1 MIIEVKGKTLIVTDS
16 NVKNIYQLD
25 NVSSIK
31 QSNGKVV
38 VTFLKDVN
46 FLTLKNITSP
56 VFADNDELVAWL
68 ISKISGTVSDTDEV
82 TVDELKL
89 LTPTLVEEISG
100 TTYIGYST
108 DGVASNATWAI
119 YKVIETATLTT
130 IQMPSSGLK
139 FDKVWNNRASIT
151 FINITI

>member
-1 MIIEVKGKTLIVTDS
+1 MILEVKGKTLIVTDS

-38 VTFLKDVN
+38 VNFLKDVN

-56 VFADNDELVAWL
+56 VFADNYELVAWL
-68 ISKISGTVSDTDEV
+68 ISKISGTVSDTDVV

-100 TTYIGYST
+100 TTYVGYST

-130 IQMPSSGLK
+130 IKIPSSGLK
-139 FDKVWNNRASIT
+139 FDQVWNNRASIT
-151 FINITI
+151 FTNITI

>member
-56 VFADNDELVAWL
+56 VFANDNELVAWL
-68 ISKISGTVSDTDEV
+68 VSKISGTVSDTDVV

-100 TTYIGYST
+100 TTYVGYST
-108 DGVASNATWAI
+108 DGVTSNATWAI

-130 IQMPSSGLK
+130 IQMPLTGLK
-139 FDKVWNNRASIT
+139 FNQVWNNRASIA

>member
-1 MIIEVKGKTLIVTDS
+1 MIIEVKGRTLIVTDS

-38 VTFLKDVN
+38 VNFLKDVN

-56 VFADNDELVAWL
+56 VFADNNELVAWL
-68 ISKISGTVSDTDEV
+68 ISKISGTVSDTDVV

-108 DGVASNATWAI
+108 DGVVSNATWAI
-119 YKVIETATLTT
+119 YKIIETATLTT
-130 IQMPSSGLK
+130 IQIPSSGLK
-139 FDKVWNNRASIT
+139 FNQVWNNRASIT
-151 FINITI
+151 FTNITI

>member
-38 VTFLKDVN
+38 VNFLKDVN

-68 ISKISGTVSDTDEV
+68 ISKISGTVSDTDVV

-100 TTYIGYST
+100 TTYVGYST
-108 DGVASNATWAI
+108 DGVVSNTTWAI

-130 IQMPSSGLK
+130 IQMPLTGLK
-139 FDKVWNNRASIT
+139 FDQVWNNRASIT
-151 FINITI
+151 FTNITI

>member
-1 MIIEVKGKTLIVTDS
+1 MIIEVKGRTLIVTDS

-31 QSNGKVV
+31 QANGKVV
-38 VTFLKDVN
+38 VAFLKDVN

-68 ISKISGTVSDTDEV
+68 ISKISGTVSDTDVV
-82 TVDELKL
+82 TIEELKL
-89 LTPTLVEEISG
+89 LTPTLVEEISN

-108 DGVASNATWAI
+108 DGVVSNATWAI

-130 IQMPSSGLK
+130 IQMPTTGLK
-139 FDKVWNNRASIT
+139 FDQIWNNRASIIFT
-151 FINITI
+151 NITI

>member
-1 MIIEVKGKTLIVTDS
+1 MIIEVKGRTLIVTDS

-25 NVSSIK
+25 NVSSVK
-31 QSNGKVV
+31 QANGKVV
-38 VTFLKDVN
+38 VAFLKDVN

-68 ISKISGTVSDTDEV
+68 ISKISGTVSDTDVV
-82 TVDELKL
+82 TIEELKL
-89 LTPTLVEEISG
+89 LTPTLVEEISN

-108 DGVASNATWAI
+108 DGVVSNATWAI

-130 IQMPSSGLK
+130 IQMPTTGLK
-139 FDKVWNNRASIT
+139 FDQIWNNRASIVFT
-151 FINITI
+151 NITI

>member
-1 MIIEVKGKTLIVTDS
+1 MILEVKGKTLIVTDS

-56 VFADNDELVAWL
+56 VFANDNELVAWL
-68 ISKISGTVSDTDEV
+68 VSKISGTVSDTDVV

-100 TTYIGYST
+100 TTYVGYST
-108 DGVASNATWAI
+108 DGVVSNTTWAI

-130 IQMPSSGLK
+130 IQMPLTGLK
-139 FDKVWNNRASIT
+139 FDQVWNNRASIT
-151 FINITI
+151 FTNITI

>member
-1 MIIEVKGKTLIVTDS
+1 MIIEVKGRTLIVTDS

-31 QSNGKVV
+31 QANGKVV
-38 VTFLKDVN
+38 VAFLKDVN

-68 ISKISGTVSDTDEV
+68 ISKISGTVSDTDVV
-82 TVDELKL
+82 TIEELKL
-89 LTPTLVEEISG
+89 LTPTLVEEISN

-108 DGVASNATWAI
+108 DGVVSNATWAI

-130 IQMPSSGLK
+130 IQMPTTGLK
-139 FDKVWNNRASIT
+139 FDQVWNNRASIIFT
-151 FINITI
+151 NITI

>member
-1 MIIEVKGKTLIVTDS
+1 MIIEVKGRTLIVTDS

-68 ISKISGTVSDTDEV
+68 ISKISGTVSDTDVV

-89 LTPTLVEEISG
+89 LTPTLVEEISD
-100 TTYIGYST
+100 TTYVGYST
-108 DGVASNATWAI
+108 DGVVSNATWAI

-130 IQMPSSGLK
+130 IQMPYSGLK
-139 FDKVWNNRASIT
+139 FNQVWNNRASIA

>member
-1 MIIEVKGKTLIVTDS
+1 MIIEVKGRTLIVTDS

-25 NVSSIK
+25 NVSSVK
-31 QSNGKVV
+31 QANGKVV
-38 VTFLKDVN
+38 VAFLKDVN

-68 ISKISGTVSDTDEV
+68 ISKISGTVSDTDVV
-82 TVDELKL
+82 TIEELKL
-89 LTPTLVEEISG
+89 LTPTLVEEISN

-108 DGVASNATWAI
+108 DGVVSNATWAI

-130 IQMPSSGLK
+130 IQMPTTGLK
-139 FDKVWNNRASIT
+139 FDQVWNNRASIIFT
-151 FINITI
+151 NITI

>member
-38 VTFLKDVN
+38 VNFLKDVN

-56 VFADNDELVAWL
+56 VFANDNELVAWL
-68 ISKISGTVSDTDEV
+68 VSKISGTVSDTDVV

-89 LTPTLVEEISG
+89 LTPTLVEEILG
-100 TTYIGYST
+100 TTYVGYST
-108 DGVASNATWAI
+108 DGVVSNTTWAI

-130 IQMPSSGLK
+130 IQMPLTGLK
-139 FDKVWNNRASIT
+139 FDQVWNNRASIT
-151 FINITI
+151 FTNITI

>member
-31 QSNGKVV
+31 QANGKVV
-38 VTFLKDVN
+38 VAFLKDVN

-68 ISKISGTVSDTDEV
+68 ISKISGTVSDTDVV
-82 TVDELKL
+82 TIEELKL
-89 LTPTLVEEISG
+89 LTPTLVEEISN

-108 DGVASNATWAI
+108 DGVVSNATWAI

-130 IQMPSSGLK
+130 IQMPTTGLK
-139 FDKVWNNRASIT
+139 FDQIWNNRASIT
-151 FINITI
+151 FTNITI

>member
-16 NVKNIYQLD
+16 NVKNVYQLD

-68 ISKISGTVSDTDEV
+68 ISKISGTVSDTDVV

-130 IQMPSSGLK
+130 IQMPLTGLK
-139 FDKVWNNRASIT
+139 FDQVWNNRASIT
-151 FINITI
+151 FTNITI

>member
-56 VFADNDELVAWL
+56 VFANDNELVAWL
-68 ISKISGTVSDTDEV
+68 VSKISGTVSDTDVV

-151 FINITI
+151 FTNITI

>member
-1 MIIEVKGKTLIVTDS
+1 MILEVKGKTLIVTDS

-56 VFADNDELVAWL
+56 VFANDNELVAWL
-68 ISKISGTVSDTDEV
+68 VSKISGTVSDTDVV

-100 TTYIGYST
+100 TTYVGYST
-108 DGVASNATWAI
+108 DGVVSNTTWAI

-130 IQMPSSGLK
+130 IKIPSSGLK
-139 FDKVWNNRASIT
+139 FDQVWNNRASIT
-151 FINITI
+151 FTNITI

>member
-1 MIIEVKGKTLIVTDS
+1 MILEVKGKTLIVTDS

-38 VTFLKDVN
+38 VNFLKDVN

-68 ISKISGTVSDTDEV
+68 ISKISGTVSDTDVV

-100 TTYIGYST
+100 TTYVGYST
-108 DGVASNATWAI
+108 DGVVSNTTWAI

-130 IQMPSSGLK
+130 IQMPLTGLK
-139 FDKVWNNRASIT
+139 FDQVWNNRASIT
-151 FINITI
+151 FTNITI

>member
-139 FDKVWNNRASIT
+139 FDQVWNNRASIA

>member
-1 MIIEVKGKTLIVTDS
+1 MITEVKGKTLIVTDS

-38 VTFLKDVN
+38 VNFLKDVN

-56 VFADNDELVAWL
+56 VFANDNELVAWL
-68 ISKISGTVSDTDEV
+68 VSKISGTVSDTDVV

-108 DGVASNATWAI
+108 DGVVSNATWAI

-130 IQMPSSGLK
+130 IQIPYSGLK
-139 FDKVWNNRASIT
+139 FDQVWNNRASIT
-151 FINITI
+151 FTNITI

>member
-1 MIIEVKGKTLIVTDS
+1 MIIEVKGRTLIVTDS

-31 QSNGKVV
+31 QANGKVV
-38 VTFLKDVN
+38 VAFLKDVN

-68 ISKISGTVSDTDEV
+68 ISKISGTVSDTDVV
-82 TVDELKL
+82 TIEELKL
-89 LTPTLVEEISG
+89 LTPTLVEEISN

-108 DGVASNATWAI
+108 DGVVSNATWAI

-130 IQMPSSGLK
+130 IQMPTTGLK
-139 FDKVWNNRASIT
+139 FDQIWNNRASIT
-151 FINITI
+151 FTNITI

>member
-38 VTFLKDVN
+38 VNFLKDVN

-108 DGVASNATWAI
+108 DGVVSNATWAI

-139 FDKVWNNRASIT
+139 FDKVWNNKASIT

>member
-1 MIIEVKGKTLIVTDS
+1 MILEVKGKTLIVTDS

-68 ISKISGTVSDTDEV
+68 ISKISGTVSDTDVV
-82 TVDELKL
+82 TVGELKL
-89 LTPTLVEEISG
+89 LTPTLVEEISD
-100 TTYIGYST
+100 TTYIEYST
-108 DGVASNATWAI
+108 DGVVSNATWAI
-119 YKVIETATLTT
+119 YKIIETATLTT
-130 IQMPSSGLK
+130 IQMPLTGLK
-139 FDKVWNNRASIT
+139 FDQVWNNRASIT
-151 FINITI
+151 FTNITI

>member
-1 MIIEVKGKTLIVTDS
+1 MILEVKGKTLIVTDS

-38 VTFLKDVN
+38 VNFLKDVN

-139 FDKVWNNRASIT
+139 FDQVWNNRASIT

>member
-1 MIIEVKGKTLIVTDS
+1 MIIEVKGRTLIVTDS

-25 NVSSIK
+25 NVSSVK
-31 QSNGKVV
+31 QANGKVV
-38 VTFLKDVN
+38 VAFLKDVN

-68 ISKISGTVSDTDEV
+68 ISKISGTVSDTDVV
-82 TVDELKL
+82 TIEELKL
-89 LTPTLVEEISG
+89 LTPTLVEEISN

-108 DGVASNATWAI
+108 DGVVSNATWAI

-130 IQMPSSGLK
+130 IQMPTTGLK
-139 FDKVWNNRASIT
+139 FDQIWNNRASIT
-151 FINITI
+151 FTNITI

>member
-1 MIIEVKGKTLIVTDS
+1 MIIEVKGRTLIVTDS

-25 NVSSIK
+25 NVSSVK
-31 QSNGKVV
+31 QANGKVV
-38 VTFLKDVN
+38 VAFLKDVN

-68 ISKISGTVSDTDEV
+68 ISKISGTVSDTDVV
-82 TVDELKL
+82 TIEELKL
-89 LTPTLVEEISG
+89 LTPTLVEEISD

-108 DGVASNATWAI
+108 DGVVSNATWAI

-130 IQMPSSGLK
+130 IQMPTTGLK
-139 FDKVWNNRASIT
+139 FDQVWNNRASIIFT
-151 FINITI
+151 NITI

>member
-1 MIIEVKGKTLIVTDS
+1 MILEVKGKTLIVTDS
-16 NVKNIYQLD
+16 NIKNIYQLD

-56 VFADNDELVAWL
+56 VFANDNELVAWL
-68 ISKISGTVSDTDEV
+68 VSKISGTVSDTDVV

-100 TTYIGYST
+100 TTYVGYST
-108 DGVASNATWAI
+108 DGVVSNTTWAI

-130 IQMPSSGLK
+130 IQMPLTGLK
-139 FDKVWNNRASIT
+139 FDQVWNNRASIT
-151 FINITI
+151 FTNITI

>member
-1 MIIEVKGKTLIVTDS
+1 MILEVKGRTLIVTDS

-25 NVSSIK
+25 NVSSVK

-68 ISKISGTVSDTDEV
+68 ISKISGTVSDTDVV

-89 LTPTLVEEISG
+89 LTPTLVEEISD
-100 TTYIGYST
+100 TTYVGYST
-108 DGVASNATWAI
+108 DGVVSNATWAI

-130 IQMPSSGLK
+130 IQMPLTGLK
-139 FDKVWNNRASIT
+139 FDQVWNNRASIT
-151 FINITI
+151 FTNITI

>member
-56 VFADNDELVAWL
+56 VFANDNELVAWL
-68 ISKISGTVSDTDEV
+68 VSKISGTVSDTDVV

-100 TTYIGYST
+100 TTYVGYST
-108 DGVASNATWAI
+108 DGVVSNTTWAI

-130 IQMPSSGLK
+130 IQMPLTGLK
-139 FDKVWNNRASIT
+139 FDQVWNNRASIT
-151 FINITI
+151 FTNITI

>member
-38 VTFLKDVN
+38 VNFLKDVN

-56 VFADNDELVAWL
+56 VFANDNELVAWL
-68 ISKISGTVSDTDEV
+68 VSKISGTVSDTDVV

-108 DGVASNATWAI
+108 DGVVSNTTWAI

-130 IQMPSSGLK
+130 IQMPLTGLK
-139 FDKVWNNRASIT
+139 FDQVWNNRASIT
-151 FINITI
+151 FTNITI

>member
-25 NVSSIK
+25 NVSSVK
-31 QSNGKVV
+31 QANGKVV

-68 ISKISGTVSDTDEV
+68 ISKISGTVSDADVV
-82 TVDELKL
+82 TIEELKL
-89 LTPTLVEEISG
+89 LTPTLVEEISN
-100 TTYIGYST
+100 TTYVGYST
-108 DGVASNATWAI
+108 DGVVSNATWAI

-130 IQMPSSGLK
+130 IQMPTTGLK
-139 FDKVWNNRASIT
+139 FDQIWNNRASIT
-151 FINITI
+151 FTNITI

>member
-1 MIIEVKGKTLIVTDS
+1 MILEVKGKTLIVTDS

-38 VTFLKDVN
+38 VNFLKDVN

-56 VFADNDELVAWL
+56 VFADNNELVAWL
-68 ISKISGTVSDTDEV
+68 ISKISGTVSDTDVV

-108 DGVASNATWAI
+108 DGVVSNATWAI
-119 YKVIETATLTT
+119 YKIIETATLTT
-130 IQMPSSGLK
+130 IQIPSSGLR
-139 FDKVWNNRASIT
+139 FDQVWNNRASIT
-151 FINITI
+151 FTNITI

>member
-1 MIIEVKGKTLIVTDS
+1 MIIEVKGRTLIVTDS

-68 ISKISGTVSDTDEV
+68 ISKISGTVSDTDVV

-100 TTYIGYST
+100 TTYVGYST
-108 DGVASNATWAI
+108 DGVVSNTTWAI

-130 IQMPSSGLK
+130 IQMPLTGLK
-139 FDKVWNNRASIT
+139 FDQVWNNRASIT
-151 FINITI
+151 FTNITI

>member
-1 MIIEVKGKTLIVTDS
+1 MILEVKGKTLIVTDS

-25 NVSSIK
+25 NVSSVK

-68 ISKISGTVSDTDEV
+68 ISKISGTVSDTDVV
-82 TVDELKL
+82 TVGELKL
-89 LTPTLVEEISG
+89 LTPTLVEEISD

-108 DGVASNATWAI
+108 DGVVSNATWAI
-119 YKVIETATLTT
+119 YKIIETATLTT
-130 IQMPSSGLK
+130 IQIPSSGLK

-151 FINITI
+151 FTNITI

>member
-56 VFADNDELVAWL
+56 VFADNYELVAWL

>member
-1 MIIEVKGKTLIVTDS
+1 MILEVKGKTLIVTDS

-31 QSNGKVV
+31 QANGKVV
-38 VTFLKDVN
+38 VAFLKDVN

-68 ISKISGTVSDTDEV
+68 ISKISGTVSDTDVV
-82 TVDELKL
+82 TIEELKL
-89 LTPTLVEEISG
+89 LTPTLVEEISD

-108 DGVASNATWAI
+108 DGVVSNATWAI

-130 IQMPSSGLK
+130 IQMPTTGLK
-139 FDKVWNNRASIT
+139 FDQIWNNRASIT
-151 FINITI
+151 FTNITI

>member
-31 QSNGKVV
+31 QANGKVV
-38 VTFLKDVN
+38 VAFLKDVN

-68 ISKISGTVSDTDEV
+68 ISKISGTVSDTDVV
-82 TVDELKL
+82 TIEELKL
-89 LTPTLVEEISG
+89 LTPTLVEEISN

-108 DGVASNATWAI
+108 DGVVSNATWAI

-130 IQMPSSGLK
+130 IQMPTTGLK
-139 FDKVWNNRASIT
+139 FDQVWNNRASIIFT
-151 FINITI
+151 NITI

>member
-38 VTFLKDVN
+38 VNFLKDVN

-56 VFADNDELVAWL
+56 VFANDNELVAWL
-68 ISKISGTVSDTDEV
+68 VSKISGTVSDTDVV

-100 TTYIGYST
+100 TTYVGYST
-108 DGVASNATWAI
+108 DGVVSNTTWAI

-130 IQMPSSGLK
+130 IQMPLTGLK
-139 FDKVWNNRASIT
+139 FDQVWNNRASIT
-151 FINITI
+151 FTNITI